1 MKAGMVKLIYY
12 TYKNIVFDIKWFFE
26 KVYMKYIT
34 HEIVNEDIFP
44 LYGEEPLPY
53 KRVDNIDEIIERL
66 G

>member
-44 LYGEEPLPY
+44 LYGEDLPKEKLTKEQVY
-53 KRVDNIDEIIERL
+53 EFLE